1 MFCDQ
6 HWMYIDERVSF
17 HEHFQA
23 IIIACKA
30 ERNTPI
36 TENQFFERL
45 HFPYG
50 HLAKFTNLQKLTSL
64 SYGIYKKPQEF
75 TLSGTDLTPM
85 AELYWQSSWMESLIL
100 SNLKP
105 LLLVLI
111 LCF

>member
-6 HWMYIDERVSF
+6 HWMYKDERVSF

-64 SYGIYKKPQEF
+64 NYGMYKK
-75 TLSGTDLTPM
+75 S
-85 AELYWQSSWMESLIL
+85 
-100 SNLKP
+100 
-105 LLLVLI
+105 
-111 LCF
+111 

>member
-6 HWMYIDERVSF
+6 HWMYKDERVSF

-64 SYGIYKKPQEF
+64 NYGLNIFGSGNGDSMMDRVWVEKFLHKKDKRFADKE
-75 TLSGTDLTPM
+75 G
-85 AELYWQSSWMESLIL
+85 
-100 SNLKP
+100 
-105 LLLVLI
+105 
-111 LCF
+111 